1 MLPTLF
7 PVFFLSVRFPE
18 VSDGDD
24 RVFVVQPVSFANL
37 EGSAD
42 EPFVTYAGGDLI
54 SLTFFTADVTVGL
67 IFLSGLL
74 NLVVAVTSA
83 GFLVFGPL
91 ELSTA
96 V

>member
-1 MLPTLF
+1 MPTLF
-7 PVFFLSVRFPE
+7 PVILLSICFPE
-18 VSDGDD
+18 GSDGDGT
-24 RVFVVQPVSFANL
+24 VNA
-37 EGSAD
+37 E
-42 EPFVTYAGGDLI
+42 GDLI
-54 SLTFFTADVTVGL
+54 SLTFCTADVTVGL